1 MAAYKAYQTGI
12 ELPISFGVMFLVNIV
27 GIYLA
32 NLYYPKMV
40 VVGTF
45 GLTSVEALLLSAGV
59 LAAINALLI
68 PLFHV
73 AENARKKMLTDKEWM
88 LGYAVMNT
96 VVLWLMTRIPT
107 VFGLGIS
114 SWIPLVSLALVLN
127 LLQGLGMVAYG
138 KIKQAL

>member
-1 MAAYKAYQTGI
+1 MTAYKAHNTGI

-59 LAAINALLI
+59 LAAINAFLI

-73 AENARKKMLTDKEWM
+73 IENSRKKMLTDKEWM
-88 LGYAVMNT
+88 LGYAIMNT
-96 VVLWLMTRIPT
+96 VVLWLITRIPT

-127 LLQGLGMVAYG
+127 FLQGLGMVAYG

>member
-1 MAAYKAYQTGI
+1 MAAYKAHHTGI
-12 ELPISFGVMFLVNIV
+12 ELPISFGVMFLVNSV

-45 GLTSVEALLLSAGV
+45 GLTSTEALLLSAGV

>member
-1 MAAYKAYQTGI
+1 MTAYKAHNTGI

-59 LAAINALLI
+59 LATINAFLI

-73 AENARKKMLTDKEWM
+73 IENSRKKMLTDKEWM
-88 LGYAVMNT
+88 LGYAIMNT

-127 LLQGLGMVAYG
+127 FLQGLGMVAYG